1 MIIHEMEQGTDEW
14 LAIKLGKFS
23 ASNFC
28 KLFMSETTQG
38 YNDIIN
44 QIVFERITGKTP
56 EFYVNDYMKRG
67 TELEPIARQ
76 EYEFS
81 TFTKVK
87 QVGFIE
93 LNEWVGVSPD
103 GLIGKDGMLEI
114 KCPKYSTLISQKLS
128 QKVPKDYYWQM
139 QGQMY
144 VADRKWV
151 DYYVYHPDLE
161 PFLIRVERNEKDIE
175 ELRQKLDKAIESVT
189 ERINKLKEK

>member
-1 MIIHEMEQGTDEW
+1 MVYNMEQGTEEW
-14 LAIKLGKFS
+14 LDIKRGKFS
-23 ASNFC
+23 ASNFS

-44 QIVFERITGKTP
+44 QIVFERVTGKSP
-56 EFYVNDYMKRG
+56 EFYVNEYMARG
-67 TELEPIARQ
+67 TELESEARLD
-76 EYEFS
+76 YEFV
-81 TFTKVK
+81 TGNKVK

-161 PFLIRVERNEKDIE
+161 PLLIRVERNEKDIE
-175 ELRQKLDKAIESVT
+175 ELRQKLDKAIESVI

>member
-1 MIIHEMEQGTDEW
+1 MVYNMEQGTEEW
-14 LAIKLGKFS
+14 LDIKRGKFS
-23 ASNFC
+23 ASNFS

-44 QIVFERITGKTP
+44 QIVFERVTGKSP
-56 EFYVNDYMKRG
+56 EFYVNEYMARG
-67 TELEPIARQ
+67 TELESEARLD
-76 EYEFS
+76 YEFV
-81 TFTKVK
+81 TGNKVK

-103 GLIGKDGMLEI
+103 GLIGKDGLLEI

-161 PFLIRVERNEKDIE
+161 PLLIRVERNEKDIE
-175 ELRQKLDKAIESVT
+175 ELRQKLDKAIESVI